1 MSDVEVELVFALA
14 DRQVLR
20 TLSVAAGSSICDVLT
35 VSGFQADFPDIDF
48 GELATGIWGREAAL
62 SQKIKAGDRIEIYRP
77 LELEP
82 REARRQLALAGR
94 TMSGTDE
101 RS

>member
-20 TLSVAAGSSICDVLT
+20 TLAVAAGTSVRDVIRISAIQT
-35 VSGFQADFPDIDF
+35 DFPNIEIS
-48 GELATGIWGREAAL
+48 ELATGIWGREAAL

-82 REARRQLALAGR
+82 REARRQLALVGR
-94 TMSGTDE
+94 TMSGADE
-101 RS
+101 QV

>member
-20 TLSVAAGSSICDVLT
+20 TLSVAAGSSIRDVIN
-35 VSGFQADFPDIDF
+35 VSGIQADFPDIGI

-94 TMSGTDE
+94 TMSGIDA
-101 RS
+101 RF